1 MFILQFLD
9 VGVSDVVLCIVKI
22 IIECLLFFLSFSL
35 YIIII
40 YLLKR
45 VAYNGLDILEYTTKP
60 DWYRA
65 DIKS

>member
-22 IIECLLFFLSFSL
+22 IIEYLL

-45 VAYNGLDILEYTTKP
+45 VVYYG
-60 DWYRA
+60 
-65 DIKS
+65 